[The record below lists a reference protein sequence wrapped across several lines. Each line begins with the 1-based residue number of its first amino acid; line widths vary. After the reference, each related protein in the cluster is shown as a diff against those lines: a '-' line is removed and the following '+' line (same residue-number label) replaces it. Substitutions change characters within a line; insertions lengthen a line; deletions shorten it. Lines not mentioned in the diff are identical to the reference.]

1 MNPDRDAILD
11 AHHHL
16 WDLSRVHYPWL
27 MAKGERRFFGNPAP
41 IQRDYLVDEFR
52 DTASAHGVRASV
64 HIQVGAADGL
74 AEARWVD
81 SVASANPGWPA
92 KQVAFA
98 DLASEGVESI
108 LNHLADIPSVCG
120 IRQIVGRSPAEDAA
134 TGTNDLLA
142 SARFRDGLQMLAER
156 ALRFDLQL
164 IPGLME
170 STARLL
176 ERVTDL
182 PVALCHAG
190 SPHDWSATGLK
201 SWSLALRA
209 LAERPRTV
217 CKLSGLGMFEP
228 GWSAQTI
235 HPIVETCLEQFGA
248 ERCMFGSNFPV
259 DSLTGSYEDIVSAY
273 RQLIPSDWHRQVFWD
288 TAAEFYD
295 IGGTVPE
302 PTVAAL

>member
-1 MNPDRDAILD
+1 MNHDSDAVLD

-27 MAKGERRFFGNPAP
+27 MAKGERRFFGDPTP

-52 DTASAHGVRASV
+52 DTASEHGVRASV

-81 SVASANPGWPA
+81 AVAAANPGWPA
-92 KQVAFA
+92 TQIAFA
-98 DLASEGVESI
+98 DLASDGVESA
-108 LNHLADIPSVCG
+108 LDQLAAIPSVCG

-142 SARFRDGLQMLAER
+142 NPRFLDGLRLLAER
-156 ALRFDLQL
+156 KLRFDLQL
-164 IPGLME
+164 IPSLIE
-170 STARLL
+170 TTARLL
-176 ERVTDL
+176 ERIPDL

-190 SPHDWSATGLK
+190 SPYDRSIQGLK
-201 SWSLALRA
+201 SWSDSLRS
-209 LAERPRTV
+209 LSERPRTV

-228 GWSAQTI
+228 GWSAQSI
-235 HPIVETCLEQFGA
+235 RPIVETCLEQFGP

-259 DSLTGSYEDIVSAY
+259 DSLTGSYGDIVSAY
-273 RQLIPSDWHRQVFWD
+273 RQLVPADCHLQVFWD
-288 TAAEFYD
+288 TAAAFYG
-295 IGGTVPE
+295 IGGAARE
-302 PTVAAL
+302 PAAAAS